1 MSLPAR
7 HSASVPI
14 PTTEPA
20 VLYTGDTWAWTR
32 TLADYPASTHTLKYT
47 LINTGGRINIT
58 ATADGD
64 VHEVSVAAAT
74 TAAYTAGTY
83 TWQAYVEAGS
93 ERFTVDRGEVIVR
106 SGYSSGSGGAD
117 ARTPAQVAL
126 DAAMTAFATYTASR
140 GMINEYAIGGRTMRF
155 RSIEEITRQVNFWRN
170 EVNKEQGTGTSTA
183 PGKILTRFG
192 S

>member
-1 MSLPAR
+1 MSRRAR
-7 HSASVPI
+7 HSAIVPT

-47 LINTGGRINIT
+47 LINSGGRINIT

-64 VHEVSVAAAT
+64 VHEVSVAAST
-74 TAAYTAGTY
+74 TAAYAAGTY
-83 TWQAYVEAGS
+83 TWQAFVEAGS
-93 ERFTVDRGEVIVR
+93 ERFTVGRGSFDVR
-106 SGYSSGSGGAD
+106 AGYATGSGGAD
-117 ARTPAQVAL
+117 ARTPAQIAL
-126 DAAMTAFATYTASR
+126 DAAVTAFATYTASR

-155 RSIEEITRQVNFWRN
+155 RSIEEITREINFWRN
-170 EVNKEQGTGTSTA
+170 EVNKEQGLGTGAA